1 MSHMNFFLFFFYL
14 KIDGKWTKLALLAI
28 FLKRDFSGQ
37 FSTTVHRI
45 FPLSGMHRCVSY
57 TQAHCHKVH
66 IWQILVDFWCACKVV
81 LIHAEDY
88 STTFFGQ
95 GIQGQS
101 SPVRKSFKT
110 SKSNVEKCVVQES
123 TKKIR
128 IFFGFKKIFSTEF
141 VWYLLNWNVV
151 SAHRQMIDQIARGD
165 VSCLLTV
172 INNPSKL
179 RLSWRIL
186 SLFFFLLLIL
196 LVVSFIIW
204 PFLSCSESHE
214 QDATFTCDCF

>member
-1 MSHMNFFLFFFYL
+1 
-14 KIDGKWTKLALLAI
+14 
-28 FLKRDFSGQ
+28 
-37 FSTTVHRI
+37 
-45 FPLSGMHRCVSY
+45 MHRCVSY

-88 STTFFGQ
+88 STQ
-95 GIQGQS
+95 PSLDRESRVNQ
-101 SPVRKSFKT
+101 VRFENLSKLQNQMLKNVYFK
-110 SKSNVEKCVVQES
+110 KVPNNPD
-123 TKKIR
+123 
-128 IFFGFKKIFSTEF
+128 FFGFKKIFSTEF